1 VPVEEVPVEEVM
13 VVLLV
18 EGSGGAPDGEE
29 SGSVVFNGLPDA
41 FLGEGAGARG
51 ERAGPGAAPSSPDEV
66 GSIVNGL

>member
-41 FLGEGAGARG
+41 FLGEGAGA
-51 ERAGPGAAPSSPDEV
+51 SSPDEV